1 MPFEPWMFVAM
12 EDEGI
17 LDTRTGRIN
26 RVARFLVEQEL
37 EQIGMEEFRQACDTL
52 NIDPGYF
59 DQEDLGKI
67 EYKIRQLLGR

>member
-17 LDTRTGRIN
+17 LETRTGRIN
-26 RVARFLVEQEL
+26 RVTRFLAEQKL
-37 EQIGMEEFRQACDTL
+37 EQIGMEEFRQACYAL
-52 NIDPGYF
+52 NIDPDYF

-67 EYKIRQLLGR
+67 ECKIRQLWGR

>member
-26 RVARFLVEQEL
+26 RVARFLVEQKL
-37 EQIGMEEFRQACDTL
+37 EQIGMEEFRQACYAL

-67 EYKIRQLLGR
+67 ECKIRQLWGR

>member
-37 EQIGMEEFRQACDTL
+37 EQIGMEEFRQACYAL

>member
-52 NIDPGYF
+52 HIDPGYF